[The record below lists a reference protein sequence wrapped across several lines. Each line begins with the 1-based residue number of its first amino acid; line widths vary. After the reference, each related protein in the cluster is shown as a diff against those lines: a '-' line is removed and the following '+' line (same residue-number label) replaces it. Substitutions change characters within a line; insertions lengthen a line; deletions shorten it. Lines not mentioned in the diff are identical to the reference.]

1 MKLTSFRVQDYR
13 SINDSGIIDVS
24 RITALL
30 GRNESGKSNLLLA
43 LQTLNPAEGFSALN
57 KIKDFPRHRRL
68 EECNSYTTVVTTW
81 WEFTEEEKAE
91 LAGIFPRASSVSN
104 VSIERWYG
112 QTRIAEFQN
121 LPPLSFDAKDIKAKV
136 RRIIPVIKARA
147 EKLAESERNALEA
160 SLTSFEENV
169 EPDNDA
175 ESWAEAAVPAL
186 ETMRKALASADVE
199 LTEAQEQ
206 NFTTLEELAE
216 EISGDKEAYRRAR
229 SWAVEKLPIFMYL
242 EDYPDLSG
250 HQNIAEHLQRKAQQT
265 STPFDKNF
273 DKLCKVA
280 GLKPQQLNDLL
291 DEGKQEERNQLANR
305 AGAVVTTE
313 IRRLWKDRALKVR
326 FNLDGQ
332 HLDTFISDP
341 NAIYDVEVNFDE
353 RSRGFKWF
361 FSFYISFS
369 ADTNSGEAED
379 AILLLDEPGLY
390 LHARSQGDLLNH
402 FEKDFKNQI
411 IYTTHSPFMVP
422 THNLA
427 SVRTVNIAEEAGT
440 TVSNDP
446 TGDRRTLFPLQAA
459 LGYDLAQSLFIGPN
473 NLVLE
478 GVTDYWILSSVS
490 DYMAEQGFKGLSKD
504 LTLTPA
510 GGAQKIPYMVALLTS
525 EQLNTFVLMDEE
537 KDARATRDDLVKAKL
552 IRDTNVIFV
561 SDAFDE
567 NRPGEA
573 DIEDLL
579 DAATYIELVKKSYAK
594 ELKSKTL
601 KLNDKIPRIA
611 KRVETAL
618 NDLGIEF
625 FKTRP
630 TRLLLDQMAS
640 KPESIVTTD
649 AKERFETLFGVINER
664 FEAHLKADRS
674 SFR

>member
-1 MKLTSFRVQDYR
+1 MKLTSFRVQNYR
-13 SINDSGIIDVS
+13 SINDSGEIDVS
-24 RITALL
+24 KITALL

-68 EECNSYTTVVTTW
+68 EECTDYTSVVTTSW
-81 WEFTEEEKAE
+81 GLTDEEGKE
-91 LAGIFPRASSVSN
+91 LAAIFPRAASVST
-104 VSIERWYG
+104 VSISRWYG
-112 QTRIAEFQN
+112 KYRFASFPS
-121 LPPLSFDAKDIKAKV
+121 LPSLNFNDKDIKAKLRKIV
-136 RRIIPVIKARA
+136 PVIKARA
-147 EKLAESERNALEA
+147 EKLEVSEKSGLETALASFEDDLAPGSDANAWGKRSVSALEA
-160 SLTSFEENV
+160 
-169 EPDNDA
+169 
-175 ESWAEAAVPAL
+175 
-186 ETMRKALASADVE
+186 MRQALASAGVD

-206 NFTTLEELAE
+206 NFTELEELAE
-216 EISGDKEAYRRAR
+216 EISGDEDAHQKAR
-229 SWAVEKLPIFMYL
+229 NWAVGKLPIFMYL
-242 EDYPDLSG
+242 EDYPELNG
-250 HQNIAEHLQRKAQQT
+250 HQNIAEFLSKKT
-265 STPFDKNF
+265 YGNSTPADRNF
-273 DKLCKVA
+273 EKLCKVA

-291 DEGKQEERNQLANR
+291 NEGKQEERNQLANR

-313 IRRLWKDRALKVR
+313 LRRLWKDRALKIR

-332 HLDTFISDP
+332 HLDTFVSDP
-341 NAIYDVEVNFDE
+341 NATYDVEVNFDE

-369 ADTNSGEAED
+369 ADTNGGEAED

-402 FEKDFKNQI
+402 FEKDFENQI
-411 IYTTHSPFMVP
+411 VYTTHSPFMVP

-427 SVRTVNIAEEAGT
+427 SVRTVNIAEEVGT

-459 LGYDLAQSLFIGPN
+459 LGYDLAQSLFVGPN

-490 DYMAEQGFKGLSKD
+490 NHMAEQGFKGLSKD

-537 KDARATRDDLVKAKL
+537 KDARATKDDLVKAKL
-552 IRDTNVIFV
+552 VRDSNVIFV
-561 SDAFDE
+561 SEAFKSD
-567 NRPGEA
+567 RPGEA

-579 DAATYIELVKKSYAK
+579 DAATYIDLVKKSYAK
-594 ELKSKTL
+594 ELKGETL
-601 KLNDKIPRIA
+601 KLNDKIPRVA
-611 KRVETAL
+611 KRVEAAFAA
-618 NDLGIEF
+618 LGIDF

-630 TRLLLDQMAS
+630 TRLLLDRMAS
-640 KPESIVTTD
+640 DPESIVTAD
-649 AKERFETLFGVINER
+649 AKERFEALFEIINER
-664 FEAHLKADRS
+664 FEAHLKADRPA
-674 SFR
+674 FR